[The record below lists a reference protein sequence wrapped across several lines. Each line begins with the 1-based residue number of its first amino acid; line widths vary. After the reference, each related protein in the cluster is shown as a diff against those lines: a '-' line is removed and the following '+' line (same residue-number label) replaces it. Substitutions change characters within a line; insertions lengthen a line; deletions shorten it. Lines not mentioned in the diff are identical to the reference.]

1 MAEIINTNM
10 AENLGTTLAGTVGAF
25 KFGVESN
32 GAVSLERI
40 KTCENNA
47 VTYRSM
53 LESDSYTFEQKREI
67 RGWLE
72 EECGKQEAIDEKR
85 HERDQETLGVLATL
99 GVVATVTIVSIVDP
113 LAAKKVSKRAIEFI
127 PKVLKG
133 FKELKAA

>member
-1 MAEIINTNM
+1 MANIINTNM

-25 KFGVESN
+25 KSGVESN
-32 GAVSLERI
+32 GAASLERI

-72 EECGKQEAIDEKR
+72 EEGGKQEAIDEKR
-85 HERDQETLGVLATL
+85 HERDQETFGVLATL
-99 GVVATVTIVSIVDP
+99 GVVATVAFVSIVDP
-113 LAAKKVSKRAIEFI
+113 LAAKKVSKRAIEYI

-133 FKELKAA
+133 FKGLKAA